1 MPKTEAKKNKSI
13 SELDLTQG
21 NFFWKMPLFALPMA
35 ATTVLQLLYTT
46 VDLWTV
52 ANFGG
57 GANSMSAVGSN
68 TALIN
73 LIVTVFL
80 QLSMGANVCI
90 SNAKGAKDPE
100 RADKILHTSIWV
112 ALIGGIIVMVFGYF
126 MSRTMLEW
134 MDTPSSII
142 DNATAYLKIY
152 FIGMP
157 LSMIYNYGS
166 QILRALGD
174 SRRPFFILIISGL
187 INVVFDIVLVRY
199 FNMDVSGVA
208 WATVLSE
215 LVSAVLTMLW
225 LGINKKGF
233 VRFQFSH
240 FRIDKMALK
249 QIMII
254 GVPAAVQGL
263 AFCIPNVLIQ
273 SNLYTITDYRINGVP
288 INMDEI
294 VAGSSASSQIENFV
308 YAFIEAFASGV
319 VSFVGQNYGAKNV
332 KNIRK
337 SYWIG
342 MIWMVIFWGL
352 CSLIIGLLPYRL
364 LGIFITESEGL
375 SIKNALAA
383 GKERMF
389 LMCFTYVLDGVM
401 DTDGNYLRGMRH
413 STTPSVITLIGCTGS
428 RILFLYTLFRL
439 PYFHTIFWLYATF
452 PISWTIVD
460 IVYIPFIIRT
470 EKKEF
475 SVLQA

>member
-342 MIWMVIFWGL
+342 MIWMVIF
-352 CSLIIGLLPYRL
+352 
-364 LGIFITESEGL
+364 
-375 SIKNALAA
+375 
-383 GKERMF
+383 
-389 LMCFTYVLDGVM
+389 
-401 DTDGNYLRGMRH
+401 
-413 STTPSVITLIGCTGS
+413 
-428 RILFLYTLFRL
+428 
-439 PYFHTIFWLYATF
+439 
-452 PISWTIVD
+452 
-460 IVYIPFIIRT
+460 
-470 EKKEF
+470 
-475 SVLQA
+475 